1 MKGHCAGYLS
11 DCRSMFRSMNTMP
24 PSEPVPSLSTPL
36 LWLMASATGIAVAGN
51 YYAQPLLPTIA
62 AEFGTSEAAAA
73 GIVTTAQLS
82 YGAGLLLLVPVA
94 DLRERRSLIV
104 ALMLLAG
111 LGLALS
117 AAATTLPL
125 LLAGTAITGFCSVVA
140 QVLVPFA
147 ATLAAPEQRGRAV
160 GAVMSGLL
168 LGILLAR
175 TVAGGLSSLVHWR
188 AVYVVAAVS
197 MMACALALRRSL
209 PRYQADAGV
218 GYGGLLLSV
227 IQLFVEETVL
237 RVRAVLGMIS
247 FALFSLF
254 WTPLAFLLTAPPYG
268 YSDAVIG
275 LFGLAGAA
283 GALAATGAG
292 RLADRGR
299 GATATWLGLLG
310 LLICW
315 LPLAFAQT
323 SLVALLAGVLLL
335 DLAVQ
340 LVHVSNQNAIYALQ
354 PQARNRLNAG
364 YMTCYFLGGAGGSWL
379 AACLYPRE
387 GWPGIVGAAVGLAM
401 LGIVVGIAGLKRGQL
416 RSH

>member
-1 MKGHCAGYLS
+1 MSQSK
-11 DCRSMFRSMNTMP
+11 
-24 PSEPVPSLSTPL
+24 PVQTLSTPL

-62 AEFGTSEAAAA
+62 AAFGTSEAAAA

-117 AAATTLPL
+117 ASATTLPL
-125 LLAGTAITGFCSVVA
+125 LLVGTAITGFCSVVA

-160 GAVMSGLL
+160 GTVMSGLL

-175 TVAGGLSSLVHWR
+175 TVAGGLSSLMHWR

-197 MMACALALRRSL
+197 MAVCALALKRSL

-218 GYGGLLLSV
+218 GYGELLRSV
-227 IQLFVEETVL
+227 IQLFVEENVL
-237 RVRAVLGMIS
+237 RVRAMLGMIS

-254 WTPLAFLLTAPPYG
+254 WTPLAFLLAAPPYG

-283 GALAATGAG
+283 GALAAKGAG
-292 RLADRGR
+292 RLADQGR
-299 GATATWLGLLG
+299 AATATWLGLLG
-310 LLICW
+310 LLLCW
-315 LPLAFAQT
+315 LPLGFAQV
-323 SLVALLAGVLLL
+323 SLVALLLGVLLL

-379 AACLYPRE
+379 AAYLYPRA
-387 GWPGIVGAAVGLAM
+387 GWFGIVAAAVGLAL
-401 LGIVVGIAGLKRGQL
+401 LGIVAGLVGL
-416 RSH
+416 RNSRCRSQ

>member
-1 MKGHCAGYLS
+1 MHTTSHL
-11 DCRSMFRSMNTMP
+11 RQTQ
-24 PSEPVPSLSTPL
+24 SLSTPL
-36 LWLMASATGIAVAGN
+36 LWLMAAATGIAVAGN

-62 AEFGTSEAAAA
+62 ATFGTSQAAAA

-82 YGAGLLLLVPVA
+82 YGAGLLLLVPIA

-125 LLAGTAITGFCSVVA
+125 LLVGTAITGFCSVVA

-160 GAVMSGLL
+160 GTVMSGLL

-175 TVAGGLSSLVHWR
+175 TVAGGLSSLMHWR

-197 MMACALALRRSL
+197 MAACALALWRSL

-218 GYGGLLLSV
+218 KYGELLRSV
-227 IQLFVEETVL
+227 IQLFAEEAVL
-237 RVRAVLGMIS
+237 RVRATLGMIS

-254 WTPLAFLLTAPPYG
+254 WTPLAFLLAAPPYG
-268 YSDAVIG
+268 YPDAVIG

-283 GALAATGAG
+283 GALAATAAG
-292 RLADRGR
+292 RLADQGR
-299 GATATWLGLLG
+299 GTAATWLGLLG
-310 LLICW
+310 LLVCW
-315 LPLAFAQT
+315 LPLGFAQA
-323 SLVALLAGVLLL
+323 SLAALLVGVLLL

-340 LVHVSNQNAIYALQ
+340 LVHVSNQNAIYALR

-379 AACLYPRE
+379 AAYLYPRA
-387 GWPGIVGAAVGLAM
+387 GWFGIVGAAVSLAM
-401 LGIVVGIAGLKRGQL
+401 LGIVVGVVGLRRG
-416 RSH
+416 RHGKTAPPRPN